1 MNGSKINDTP
11 AMEQI
16 LKALTLKD
24 QLAEQFLEHRSII
37 CRNDTPLI
45 SQVRERAFHRF
56 LELGFPGGHLER
68 WRNTDLKRTLS
79 VGYDQYLEEPALK
92 MDVSSLLR
100 CNIPHFDTFLISL
113 YNGWYISE
121 NGSWITMP
129 DGIVI
134 GSMAKAVKHFP
145 HLVEESFSRVE
156 KAAQSGLEALNSAFA
171 RDGIFIY
178 VPDHVSAGQTIQIVS
193 MIDNERNL
201 FLQNRNLIVLGKN
214 SRLTLVHCDDS
225 LNHQQSFTNTITE
238 VYLGEGA
245 VMDHY
250 KLQNINDNSTV
261 INTTLFHQAKESRLS
276 TNGTVLNGGLIRNDV
291 VVDIEGENCIS
302 DIYGLYLVDKD
313 QHVDNQVQVNHIKA
327 NSSSNQL
334 FKGIIDDH
342 ARAVFNG
349 HVHVYRDAQ
358 KTNAYQSNKN
368 ILLTDKATVNTK
380 PFLEIY
386 ADDVKC
392 SHGAT
397 VGQLDQDALFYI
409 RSRGIS
415 YDNARLLLMY
425 AFAAEVINK
434 ITIEP
439 LRLRMDDLVKKR
451 LRGELSICD
460 QCVLNCSTKE
470 NTVSFDIDMS
480 KI

>member
-1 MNGSKINDTP
+1 
-11 AMEQI
+11 MEPI
-16 LKALTLKD
+16 LKALTLKE
-24 QLAEQFLEHRSII
+24 QLAEQFRVHRDII
-37 CRNDTPLI
+37 CRNDTPFI
-45 SQVRERAFHRF
+45 SQARERSFHRF
-56 LELGFPGGHLER
+56 LEMGFPGDHMER
-68 WRNTDLKRTLS
+68 WRNTDLKRALS
-79 VGYDQYLEEPALK
+79 VDYDLDVEAPASK
-92 MDVSSLLR
+92 MDVSGILR
-100 CNIPHFDTFLISL
+100 CNIPHFNTFLVSL
-113 YNGWYISE
+113 YNGWYLSE
-121 NGSWITMP
+121 NGAWITRP

-134 GSMAKAVKHFP
+134 GSMAMAAKQYP
-145 HLVEESFSRVE
+145 HLVEESFDRIEKTSRN
-156 KAAQSGLEALNSAFA
+156 GLEALNNALA
-171 RDGIFIY
+171 QDGIFIY
-178 VPDHVSAGQTIQIVS
+178 VPDNVNAGQTIQLVS
-193 MIDNERNL
+193 MVDYTRNL
-201 FLQNRNLIVLGKN
+201 FLQNRNLLVVGKN

-225 LNHQQSFTNTITE
+225 LNHQPSFTNTITE
-238 VYLGEGA
+238 VFLGEGA
-245 VMDHY
+245 VIDHY
-250 KLQNINDNSTV
+250 KLQNINDKSTV
-261 INTTLFHQAKESRLS
+261 INTTLFHQASNSRLS
-276 TNGTVLNGGLIRNDV
+276 THGTVLNGGLIRNDIY
-291 VVDIEGENCIS
+291 VDIDGENCMA
-302 DIYGLYLVDKD
+302 DIFGLYLVDKD
-313 QHVDNQVQVNHIKA
+313 QHVDNQVQVNHFQP
-327 NSSSNQL
+327 NSVSNQL
-334 FKGIIDDH
+334 FKGIADDR

-349 HVHVYRDAQ
+349 YIHVHRNAQ
-358 KTNAYQSNKN
+358 KTIAYQSNKN

-397 VGQLDQDALFYI
+397 VGQLDEEALFYI

-460 QCVLNCSTKE
+460 QCVLNCSAKE

>member
-1 MNGSKINDTP
+1 
-11 AMEQI
+11 
-16 LKALTLKD
+16 
-24 QLAEQFLEHRSII
+24 
-37 CRNDTPLI
+37 
-45 SQVRERAFHRF
+45 
-56 LELGFPGGHLER
+56 
-68 WRNTDLKRTLS
+68 
-79 VGYDQYLEEPALK
+79 
-92 MDVSSLLR
+92 
-100 CNIPHFDTFLISL
+100 
-113 YNGWYISE
+113 
-121 NGSWITMP
+121 ITRP

-134 GSMAKAVKHFP
+134 GSLAQAIKHFST
-145 HLVEESFSRVE
+145 LVEESFARIGQ
-156 KAAQSGLEALNSAFA
+156 ATRNGLEALNNAFA
-171 RDGIFIY
+171 QDGIFIY
-178 VPDHVSAGQTIQIVS
+178 VPDHVSADQTIQIVS
-193 MIDNERNL
+193 MVDHDRNL
-201 FLQNRNLIVLGKN
+201 LLQNRNLIIMGKN
-214 SRLTLVHCDDS
+214 SRLKLVHCDDS
-225 LNHQQSFTNTITE
+225 LNQQPSFTNTITE
-238 VYLGEGA
+238 ILLGEGA
-245 VMDHY
+245 VIDHY
-250 KLQNINDNSTV
+250 KLQNINDNSSV
-261 INTTLFHQAKESRLS
+261 ISTTLFHQEANSQLS
-276 TNGTVLNGGLIRNDV
+276 THVTVLNGGLIRNDIY
-291 VVDIEGENCIS
+291 VDMEGENCTS
-302 DIYGLYLVDKD
+302 DICGLYLVDKN
-313 QHVDNQVQVNHIKA
+313 QHVDNQVQVNHLKPYGT
-327 NSSSNQL
+327 SNQL

-349 HVHVYRDAQ
+349 HVHVHRNAQ

-397 VGQLDQDALFYI
+397 VGQLDQEALFYI

-460 QCVLNCSTKE
+460 QCVLHCRTKE